1 MGRKRKRRKKLSRW
15 ELAAPFDALSW
26 ALCLKNRRAARAL
39 LEKREALTWVQ
50 GSGYAPLTLGWAPD
64 LLAMILDRLPEGEE
78 ELFCL
83 RSFSRPGDGRN
94 LLVESSLLTAAAAL
108 DDLEAVELLLARGN
122 CELNEHELYRRI
134 HFSPHFHE
142 LGRIQGN
149 MNPIFITKVLILR
162 RPEGEKEDLWY
173 ASLDTAGP
181 LSAAILCGAGRC
193 ALRLLEEGAELTLSV
208 RNSLCNTAMLEDE
221 RYRAAV
227 EAVTSA
233 LGTELPDLLDPS
245 EFLDRRHPLFP
256 ECVRRRGKAL
266 DPGLIH
272 CLLTQESERPWA
284 RECLRLADPLL
295 LSGCLLDIL
304 RDDASPSCRASSRD
318 VKWAFYDPGLELV
331 LDRNAVSPRVNID
344 ALLLYLD
351 HARVVGDVPEGELS
365 GLAVRLLDDM
375 MNRSFLGS
383 ARGRGGRT
391 SPVTTRHLS
400 ILLEEDPGLIWKY
413 LDEKG
418 YGRDPGLRVALVL
431 LGIQEEVRYE
441 L

>member
-1 MGRKRKRRKKLSRW
+1 MGKKRKEMGRW

-83 RSFSRPGDGRN
+83 RSFSRPGDGWN

-122 CELNEHELYRRI
+122 CELDEYELYRKL
-134 HFSPHFHE
+134 HLSPHFHE
-142 LGRIQGN
+142 QGRIRGN
-149 MNPIFITKVLILR
+149 VNPVYITKVLVQR
-162 RPEGEKEDLWY
+162 RPEREKDEPWY

-181 LSAAILCGAGRC
+181 LSAAILCGARRC

-208 RNSLCNTAMLEDE
+208 RRALCNAELLDDG

-245 EFLDRRHPLFP
+245 EFLDRSHPLFP
-256 ECVRRRGKAL
+256 ECVRRHGKEL
-266 DPGLIH
+266 DPRLIC
-272 CLLTQESERPWA
+272 CLLTQGSEFAWA

-295 LSGCLLDIL
+295 LSDCLLDLL
-304 RDDASPSCRASSRD
+304 RDDASAALGYRVSPGNI
-318 VKWAFYDPGLELV
+318 KWAFYDPGLELV
-331 LDRNAVSPRVNID
+331 LDRNAVSPKVDTD

-383 ARGRGGRT
+383 VRGRKGRAG
-391 SPVTTRHLS
+391 PVNTKYLS
-400 ILLEEDPGLIWKY
+400 ILLEEDPGLIWRY

-418 YGRDPGLRVALVL
+418 YGRDPGLRVALAL